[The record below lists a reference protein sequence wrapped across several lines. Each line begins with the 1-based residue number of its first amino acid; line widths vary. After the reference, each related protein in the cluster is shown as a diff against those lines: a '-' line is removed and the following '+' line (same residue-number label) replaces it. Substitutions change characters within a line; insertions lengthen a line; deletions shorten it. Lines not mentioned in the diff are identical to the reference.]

1 MMKILVCI
9 SHVPDTTTKIQFE
22 DDGSKLN
29 RAGVTFV
36 INPYCE
42 YGLSRAIGFKEEGKQ
57 VSITALCVGGPEV
70 EPTLRKAL
78 AIGATD
84 AVRIDA
90 NASDSA
96 YVAHQI
102 AKYADGKEFE
112 IIFTGKESI
121 DFNGSMVP
129 GMIAERLGFG
139 FVSFATHMEL
149 GGENGKTA
157 MLKRE
162 IDGGEEVLEVELPV
176 VVSCQKGI
184 SEWRI
189 PNMRGIMAAR
199 KKPLSVTSPADIPQT
214 VSTVGFSYPPAK
226 EPCKYYETDDAAAL
240 AQALSQKGLF

>member
-22 DDGSKLN
+22 ADGSKLN
-29 RAGVTFV
+29 NSGVTFV

-42 YGLSRAIGFKEEGKQ
+42 YGLSRAIGFKEEGKS
-57 VSITALCVGGPEV
+57 VNITACCVGGPEV

-78 AIGATD
+78 AIGAND
-84 AVRIDA
+84 AVRI
-90 NASDSA
+90 NADPVETGF
-96 YVAHQI
+96 VAKQI
-102 AKYADGKEFE
+102 AEYARNKEFD

-129 GMIAERLGFG
+129 GMIAEMLSYS

-149 GGENGKTA
+149 TDENSA
-157 MLKRE
+157 VVKRE
-162 IDGGEEVLEVELPV
+162 IDGGMEVMDVRLPTV
-176 VVSCQKGI
+176 ISCQKGI

-199 KKPLSVTSPADIPQT
+199 KKPLSVVSPVDVAPAAT
-214 VSTVGFSYPPAK
+214 TTHLSYPPAK
-226 EPCKYYETDDAAAL
+226 EACRYFDPEDAPSLARAL
-240 AQALSQKGLF
+240 NDKGLI

>member
-1 MMKILVCI
+1 MKILVCI

-22 DDGSKLN
+22 PDGSKLN
-29 RAGVTFV
+29 RSGVTFV

-42 YGLSRAIGFKEEGKQ
+42 YGLSRAIGFKEDNSS
-57 VSITALCVGGPEV
+57 VTITALCVGGMEV

-90 NASDSA
+90 PASDSA
-96 YVAHQI
+96 FVAKQI
-102 AKYADGKEFE
+102 AKYADGKEFD

-129 GMIAERLGFG
+129 GMIAEYMGYG

-149 GGENGKTA
+149 GGENNNVAT
-157 MLKRE
+157 LKRE
-162 IDGGEEVLEVELPV
+162 IDGGEEVLEVSLPI

-184 SEWRI
+184 AEWRI

-199 KKPLSVTSPADIPQT
+199 KKPLSVTNPGEIPQT
-214 VSTVGFSYPPAK
+214 VSTVRFDYPPAK
-226 EPCKYYETDDAAAL
+226 EACQYFETDNTAAL
-240 AQALSQKGLF
+240 AGALAQKGLI

>member
-1 MMKILVCI
+1 MKILVCI

-22 DDGSKLN
+22 ADGSKLN
-29 RAGVTFV
+29 KAGVTFV

-78 AIGATD
+78 AIGADD

-90 NASDSA
+90 PATDSA
-96 YVAHQI
+96 SVAQQI

-129 GMIAERLGFG
+129 GMIAESLKYG

-157 MLKRE
+157 SLKRE
-162 IDGGEEVLEVELPV
+162 IDGGEEVLEVKLPV

-184 SEWRI
+184 SECRI

-199 KKPLSVTSPADIPQT
+199 KKPLSVTSPSDVPQP
-214 VSTVGFSYPPAK
+214 VSTVKFSYPPAK
-226 EPCKYYETDDAAAL
+226 EPCQYYETDDTASL
-240 AQALSQKGLF
+240 AQALAAKGLF